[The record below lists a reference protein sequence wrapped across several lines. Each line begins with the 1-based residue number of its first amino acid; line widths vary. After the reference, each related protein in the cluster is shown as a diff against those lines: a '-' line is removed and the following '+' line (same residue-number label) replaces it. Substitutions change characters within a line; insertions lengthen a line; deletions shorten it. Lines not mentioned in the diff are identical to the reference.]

1 MSNVELTDDYITRE
15 GKERAIGDLC
25 PTSRGAGHSCPSVP
39 PGSREPNRNYLS
51 EHRTGDA
58 Q

>member
-15 GKERAIGDLC
+15 GKERAMGDLC

-39 PGSREPNRNYLS
+39 PGSREPNRYYLS
-51 EHRTGDA
+51 GHRTGDA